1 MNPPA
6 LPSKMRP
13 GRLIASF
20 SWRALLLLIAA
31 AWIAA
36 PMRAG
41 AEKADRNKPI
51 HLEADR
57 VTVDDAKQIS
67 TFTGNVVL
75 TQGTMILRGDRMEVR
90 QDKAGFRQGTTLG
103 NLAYFRQKRDAVDE
117 LVEGWAERIE
127 YDSRTDKVQ
136 MFNRALL
143 KRGQDEVRGNYIS
156 YDASTEFFQVFGN
169 APQTAAGRPAEG
181 RVRAIIQPKARDE
194 SPAPAVLPAKPED
207 GADSK
212 RETGARK

>member
-1 MNPPA
+1 
-6 LPSKMRP
+6 MRHR
-13 GRLIASF
+13 RLIRPQR
-20 SWRALLLLIAA
+20 WGVLLIAA

-36 PMRAG
+36 PMPAG

-51 HLEADR
+51 HLESDR
-57 VTVDDAKQIS
+57 VTVDDVKQIS

-103 NLAYFRQKRDAVDE
+103 NLAYFRQKRDGVDE
-117 LVEGWAERIE
+117 FVEGWAERIE

-136 MFNRALL
+136 MFNRAML

-156 YDASTEFFQVFGN
+156 YDANTEFFQVLGS
-169 APQTAAGRPAEG
+169 APQTTAGRPAEG
-181 RVRAIIQPKARDE
+181 RVRAIMQPKARDE
-194 SPAPAVLPAKPED
+194 APAPATPPVKPGD
-207 GADSK
+207 GADPK
-212 RETGARK
+212 RDTDARK